1 MLWSRSA
8 TPNPLSHTRGQ
19 KVQIHSLLSSALDD
33 EWWKSRPG
41 QFAPKKKPRYPL
53 HRKLGGTQ
61 SGPDVLQN
69 IKRIVATTGIQ
80 TPIVQHV
87 AQSLWWLGHLTK
99 ASRSKMSDPCLH
111 YLLTYHNGVH
121 RNNFT
126 FTFITYL
133 LTPWSRVLL
142 QKLTGSQLVKKFP
155 AFYGTAKVHYR
166 IHKCP
171 PPVPI
176 LSQTD
181 PVHTPTSNFLKI
193 YLNILLP
200 SMPWSPK

>member
-1 MLWSRSA
+1 
-8 TPNPLSHTRGQ
+8 
-19 KVQIHSLLSSALDD
+19 
-33 EWWKSRPG
+33 
-41 QFAPKKKPRYPL
+41 
-53 HRKLGGTQ
+53 
-61 SGPDVLQN
+61 
-69 IKRIVATTGIQ
+69 
-80 TPIVQHV
+80 
-87 AQSLWWLGHLTK
+87 
-99 ASRSKMSDPCLH
+99 MSDPCLH

-193 YLNILLP
+193 YLNIILSSKP
-200 SMPWSPK
+200 GFPKWSLSLRFPHQNTVGTSPFLSQNVLHAPPISFFTMLSPAQY